1 MTATLD
7 QYKTKSVWLIGK
19 LIADFKLTDFQAAG
33 ICGNG
38 YQESMLQ
45 PVLENDGIV
54 TTPTR
59 GIGWF
64 QWTGPRHTA
73 FVNFCSGANLD
84 WHTDD
89 AEYGFLKHELQ
100 TDHAF
105 VLGHLRP
112 TTTLA
117 DATAVFEKFYEGAG
131 VVQMAHRLTG
141 AQIALDAWHAQQ
153 SAAAAVASSTAPAGA
168 IQPQGSG

>member
-1 MTATLD
+1 MTALD
-7 QYKTKSVWLIGK
+7 QYKAKSVWLIGK
-19 LIADFKLTDFQAAG
+19 LIADFKLEDFQAAG

-38 YQESMLQ
+38 YQESMLRA
-45 PVLENDGIV
+45 VLEDDNIV
-54 TTPTR
+54 TSPTR

-64 QWTGPRHTA
+64 QWTGPRHRA
-73 FVNFCSGANLD
+73 FVAYCAGAKLD
-84 WHTDD
+84 WTSDD
-89 AEYGFLKHELQ
+89 AEYGFLQHELE
-100 TDHAF
+100 TDYAH

-117 DATAVFEKFYEGAG
+117 NATQIFERYYEGAG

-141 AQIALDAWHAQQ
+141 AQIALDAWRAQQ
-153 SAAAAVASSTAPAGA
+153 SAAAVASRTIPTNA

>member
-19 LIADFKLTDFQAAG
+19 LIADFQLKDFQAAG

-45 PVLENDGIV
+45 AVLEDDGIV
-54 TTPTR
+54 TSPTR

-64 QWTGPRHTA
+64 QWTGPRHRA
-73 FVNFCSGANLD
+73 FVAYCAGANLE

-89 AEYGFLKHELQ
+89 AQYGFLKHELE
-100 TDHAF
+100 TNYAY

-117 DATAVFEKFYEGAG
+117 DATQIFERYYRSEYRARYLARAAEGCG
-131 VVQMAHRLTG
+131 G
-141 AQIALDAWHAQQ
+141 C
-153 SAAAAVASSTAPAGA
+153 
-168 IQPQGSG
+168 